1 MTGILITAQEL
12 ADALAGPNPP
22 AVLDVRYGGAQGE
35 RPGGRAVYE
44 TGHIP
49 GAVYADI
56 DLELAAHGR
65 PVTEGR
71 HPLPSEADFQDTV
84 RRWGIREGQTVVV
97 HDDFKNFWAARAWW
111 LLRYAGIA
119 DVRLLDGSLRAWRS
133 AGLPLE
139 TGDVRPEPG
148 DATVAY
154 GSLPVLDIDGAED
167 FPDAGVLLDSRAH
180 ERYTGETEPIDPR
193 GGHIPGAKS
202 APIGGLVDADGRF
215 LAPEELRAKYAA
227 LGIVD
232 GTPVATYCGSG
243 ITASYQAAA
252 LTIAGFAPILYPGS
266 FSEWSNSG
274 RAVATGEEPYGP
286 GEERS

>member
-1 MTGILITAQEL
+1 MSGILVTARDL

-22 AVLDVRYGGAQGE
+22 AVLDVRYGGAAGE
-35 RPGGRAVYE
+35 RPGGRGVYE

-56 DLELAAHGR
+56 DQDLAAHGL
-65 PVTEGR
+65 PATEGR
-71 HPLPSEADFQDTV
+71 HPLPAPADLQAAA
-84 RRWGIREGQTVVV
+84 RRWGIREGQPVVV

-111 LLRYAGIA
+111 LLTYAGIA
-119 DVRLLDGSLRAWRS
+119 EVRLLDGSLRAWRS

-139 TGDVRPEPG
+139 TGDVVPPPG
-148 DATVAY
+148 DVTLSY
-154 GSLPVLDIDGAED
+154 GHLPLLDIDGAGD

-180 ERYTGETEPIDPR
+180 ERYTGDVEPIDPR
-193 GGHIPGAKS
+193 AGHIPGAKNS
-202 APIGGLVDADGRF
+202 PIGGLTDEDGRF
-215 LAPEELRAKYAA
+215 LPAAALRERYAA
-227 LGIVD
+227 LGVVD

-266 FSEWSNSG
+266 FSQWANSE
-274 RAVATGEEPYGP
+274 REVAVGDEPYAP
-286 GEERS
+286 GEELD